1 MASLPTFEGAGIPA
15 STPAFQRLRD
25 YILEGRE
32 AQIGEL
38 RIASSEGPEVSCQII
53 VVGEFEG
60 QFLVAV
66 PQGAWHRVAGRRY
79 LPRETLARTV
89 QAEVLASSEEDPSE
103 PHSLWRMKVW
113 LGMLQPNLEDSVDF
127 ALEGELQP
135 DVVFTGFGSRSQVR
149 MLPYGPSLS
158 AIAADHFAFLTAAE
172 DPIEEGGSENA
183 GGVEGQAWEQRLR
196 SLEQGMRQLQT
207 SMQALVDGVPLSREE
222 PAGPSAEAASAAGVG
237 AFLGAPPGLTRPPR
251 LAGLDPGVVDAARAA
266 GVQEDQLVKMS
277 QMAASGRGRL
287 GGRAKAAPR
296 RAADPLDES
305 DDEVARGAGE
315 GDGPIS
321 GNQIS
326 QAMIQISQVLKAMH
340 SEREKRNDLEELLDR
355 ADGASDALGGA
366 GSSGR
371 SKAAAF
377 HKLRGILR
385 TSPELIAAS
394 IEALIAEDFSL
405 AQSGPSLED
414 RKCTVRG
421 WVEHRSHLQQFAGP
435 IRSAW
440 TLASIVDQLNNDQPE
455 AAKATA
461 LLALASLD
469 QAAIDQGNWLLASE
483 FSMQPSPPFSAFQR
497 PRTLDPL
504 ESRQTKIID
513 PRWIS
518 VFMSRLKERD
528 AFHTAK
534 KNLSGQGSSAPP
546 GGTASGD
553 AARGSGDLPPKPPRK
568 PPKGG
573 GKGAD
578 KEK

>member
-1 MASLPTFEGAGIPA
+1 MASLPTFEGAGIPVG
-15 STPAFQRLRD
+15 TPAFQRLRD

-79 LPRETLARTV
+79 LPRETLARAV
-89 QAEVLASSEEDPSE
+89 QAEVLASSEENPSE
-103 PHSLWRMKVW
+103 PHNLWRMKVW

-183 GGVEGQAWEQRLR
+183 AGAEDQVWDQRLR

-207 SMQALVDGVPLSREE
+207 SMQALVDGAPLSREE
-222 PAGPSAEAASAAGVG
+222 PAGPSADAASAAGVG
-237 AFLGAPPGLTRPPR
+237 ALLGAPPGLTRPPR

-266 GVQEDQLVKMS
+266 GVPEGQLVRMS
-277 QMAASGRGRL
+277 QMAASARGRL

-305 DDEVARGAGE
+305 DDEVARVAGE
-315 GDGPIS
+315 GDGLVS
-321 GNQIS
+321 GSQLS

-371 SKAAAF
+371 SKTAAF

-385 TSPELIAAS
+385 TSPELISAS

-469 QAAIDQGNWLLASE
+469 QAAVDQGNWLLASE

-518 VFMSRLKERD
+518 VFMARLKERD

-546 GGTASGD
+546 GGPASGD
-553 AARGSGDLPPKPPRK
+553 AARVGGDLPPKPPRK